1 MNTARTA
8 RGNRL
13 GLALTGLV
21 LLIGG
26 GYLITRSLGAFGS
39 RQAQDPIYSAG
50 TAGWIHDQRPWFW
63 VVLTAYAV
71 ILAALLIRW
80 LLAQL
85 RSDSLNRIALDTD
98 TDTSTGRGSGSGSG
112 SGRAGLPAAA
122 LTAAVG
128 AEIDSYPGVS
138 KVRAS
143 LAGRPDRPELR
154 LRVTIDPDADLA
166 RVRRRITGQAL
177 ADARTA
183 LDTEHLPTQ
192 LRLTVGRRARPKRH
206 EI

>member
-1 MNTARTA
+1 MNTACTA

-21 LLIGG
+21 LLVGG
-26 GYLITRSLGAFGS
+26 GYLITRSLGAFGTL
-39 RQAQDPIYSAG
+39 QAQDPIYSAG

-63 VVLTAYAV
+63 VALAALAV
-71 ILAALLIRW
+71 ILAAVLIRW

-85 RSDSLNRIALDTD
+85 RTDSLNRIALDTD
-98 TDTSTGRGSGSGSG
+98 TDTSSGSGSG
-112 SGRAGLPAAA
+112 SGRAGPGCPPPRSPPPSVRRS
-122 LTAAVG
+122 TP
-128 AEIDSYPGVS
+128 YPGVG

-143 LAGRPDRPELR
+143 LAGRPDQPELR

-166 RVRRRITGQAL
+166 RVRRRITGEAL
-177 ADARTA
+177 ADARTV
-183 LDTEHLPTQ
+183 LDTEQLPTQ

>member
-13 GLALTGLV
+13 GVALTGLV

-39 RQAQDPIYSAG
+39 GQAQDPIYSAG
-50 TAGWIHDQRPWFW
+50 TAGWIHEQRPWFW
-63 VVLTAYAV
+63 VVLAALAV

-98 TDTSTGRGSGSGSG
+98 TSSGSGSG

-143 LAGRPDRPELR
+143 LAGKPDQPELR

-166 RVRRRITGQAL
+166 RVRRRITGEAL

>member
-21 LLIGG
+21 LLVGG

-63 VVLTAYAV
+63 VVLAALAV

-85 RSDSLNRIALDTD
+85 RSDSLKRIALDPDTH
-98 TDTSTGRGSGSGSG
+98 TDTSTGRGSG
-112 SGRAGLPAAA
+112 RAELPAAA

-128 AEIDSYPGVS
+128 AKIDSYPGVS

-143 LAGRPDRPELR
+143 SAGRPDQPELR

-166 RVRRRITGQAL
+166 RVRRRITGEAL

>member
-26 GYLITRSLGAFGS
+26 GYLITRSLGGFGS

-63 VVLTAYAV
+63 VALTALAV

-85 RSDSLNRIALDTD
+85 RTDSLNRIALDT
-98 TDTSTGRGSGSGSG
+98 STGSGP
-112 SGRAGLPAAA
+112 GRAGLPAAA

-143 LAGRPDRPELR
+143 LAGTPDQPELR

>member
-26 GYLITRSLGAFGS
+26 GYLITRSLGGFGS
-39 RQAQDPIYSAG
+39 RQAQDPIYSTG

-63 VVLTAYAV
+63 VVLTALAV

-85 RSDSLNRIALDTD
+85 RTDSLNRIALDTD
-98 TDTSTGRGSGSGSG
+98 TSTGRGA
-112 SGRAGLPAAA
+112 GRAGLPAAA

-128 AEIDSYPGVS
+128 AEIDSYPGS
-138 KVRAS
+138 ARSGRHWPAHRIS
-143 LAGRPDRPELR
+143 PSCGSGSPSTRTPTWPGSAAGSPVKPWLMLGPRWTPSICP
-154 LRVTIDPDADLA
+154 PSC
-166 RVRRRITGQAL
+166 G
-177 ADARTA
+177 
-183 LDTEHLPTQ
+183 
-192 LRLTVGRRARPKRH
+192 
-206 EI
+206 